1 MNYEGYAA
9 GATGAIAGIIGLF
22 SGIICNDVIGG
33 MFAGACLFVIGVG
46 AFVRVTDAVKRYKAI
61 QAWERHHSKPVD
73 FRIGRVVPGA
83 PDYVEFRE
91 VDL

>member
-9 GATGAIAGIIGLF
+9 GTTGAIAGIIGLF

-46 AFVRVTDAVKRYKAI
+46 AFVRVTDAMKRCKAI
-61 QAWERHHSKPVD
+61 QAWERHHSRNVD
-73 FRIGRVVPGA
+73 FRVGRPVKGMPG
-83 PDYVEFRE
+83 YVEVE
-91 VDL
+91 L